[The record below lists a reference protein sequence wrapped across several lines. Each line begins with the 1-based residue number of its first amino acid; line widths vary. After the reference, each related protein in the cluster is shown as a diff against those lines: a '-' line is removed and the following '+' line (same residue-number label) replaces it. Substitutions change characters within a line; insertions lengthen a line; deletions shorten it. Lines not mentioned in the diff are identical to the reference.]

1 RQLPEDWTGAV
12 FQGFEAAEIFSQAL
26 AGAADFQDVRDEAA
40 AFDGEDK
47 AGRRLVA
54 PAADHFER
62 GQAVEGGVD
71 FDGGKLGGVE
81 LELAFGGDIRGI
93 EMFLPFLVNPPAG
106 A

>member
-1 RQLPEDWTGAV
+1 EEVERFRAFIPGGMAEFDGVAIIFWQDFEKFFEARGTFFHERRQLPEDWTGAV

-62 GQAVEGGVD
+62 G
-71 FDGGKLGGVE
+71 
-81 LELAFGGDIRGI
+81 
-93 EMFLPFLVNPPAG
+93 
-106 A
+106 